1 MFAFSKA
8 TEPTD
13 YPMQL
18 KDGALILTGLGDT
31 IAGVSDEGLLIY
43 DYQKMVLFYEKQGMT
58 TEEAVEWIDYN
69 VMGVQ
74 CNGEGFIMMYEHI
87 E

>member
-1 MFAFSKA
+1 
-8 TEPTD
+8 
-13 YPMQL
+13 MQL
-18 KDGALILTGLGDT
+18 KDGALILTGLGAT
-31 IAGVSDEGLLIY
+31 IAGVSDEGLLLY
-43 DYQKMVLFYEKQGMT
+43 DSQKMVLLYENQGRS

>member
-1 MFAFSKA
+1 MLSGAREKHHLGS
-8 TEPTD
+8 
-13 YPMQL
+13 ML
-18 KDGALILTGLGDT
+18 NDGALILTGLEDT
-31 IAGVSDEGLLIY
+31 IAGVSDDGLLIY
-43 DYQKMVLFYEKQGMT
+43 DYQKMISFYEKQGMT

>member
-1 MFAFSKA
+1 MRVK
-8 TEPTD
+8 E
-13 YPMQL
+13 L
-18 KDGALILTGLGDT
+18 KET
-31 IAGVSDEGLLIY
+31 IAGHNPDAVFAEGHDDALAGYSSDGKAIY
-43 DYQKMVLFYEKQGMT
+43 YADKIVKTLVERDGMT

>member
-1 MFAFSKA
+1 LRA
-8 TEPTD
+8 TEITD
-13 YPMQL
+13 YTMQL
-18 KDGALILTGLGDT
+18 KDGALILHGLEDAV
-31 IAGVSDEGLLIY
+31 AGVSDGGLLIY
-43 DYQKMVLFYEKQGMT
+43 DYDKMVKVFEKQGMT

>member
-1 MFAFSKA
+1 MRA
-8 TEPTD
+8 TEITD
-13 YPMQL
+13 YTMQL
-18 KDGALILTGLGDT
+18 KDGALILHGLEDAV
-31 IAGVSDEGLLIY
+31 AGVSDGGLLIY
-43 DYQKMVLFYEKQGMT
+43 DYDKMVKVFEKQGMT

>member
-1 MFAFSKA
+1 MVKNPAINVDEFSAPAAPIK
-8 TEPTD
+8 
-13 YPMQL
+13 L
-18 KDGALILTGLGDT
+18 NNVGFL
-31 IAGVSDEGLLIY
+31 V
-43 DYQKMVLFYEKQGMT
+43 QKMVLFYEKQGMT